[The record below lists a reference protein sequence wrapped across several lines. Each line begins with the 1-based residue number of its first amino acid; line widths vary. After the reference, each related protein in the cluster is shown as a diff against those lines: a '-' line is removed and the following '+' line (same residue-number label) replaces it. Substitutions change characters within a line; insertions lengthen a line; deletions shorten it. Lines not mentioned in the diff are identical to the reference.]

1 MRANVDAMVLF
12 TAFVG
17 LLSLIA
23 YCGGCTPDARR
34 ALLETALDA
43 TQCAIA
49 NMDLP
54 NEKILAV
61 CAVDAAD
68 ADRIL
73 RIVGESR
80 ERAAKAAL
88 QGEARGRAAVGCA
101 PR

>member
-1 MRANVDAMVLF
+1 MRANVDAICLF
-12 TAFVG
+12 TAFCG
-17 LLSLIA
+17 LLTLVA
-23 YCGGCTPDARR
+23 WCGGCTPDARR

-43 TQCAIA
+43 TQCALA

-54 NEKILAV
+54 NERILQV

-73 RIVGESR
+73 RIVGEGR
-80 ERAAKAAL
+80 ERTARAAL
-88 QGEARGRAAVGCA
+88 QGEARGREAVGCS